1 MGTDEPAGWDSVR
14 GIFAELVPRA
24 RGADGAVENIPG
36 TVRTGRAVALS
47 C

>member
-1 MGTDEPAGWDSVR
+1 MGMDEPAGCETVR

-24 RGADGAVENIPG
+24 RGADGVVENIPG
-36 TVRTGRAVALS
+36 TVRTGRVVALS